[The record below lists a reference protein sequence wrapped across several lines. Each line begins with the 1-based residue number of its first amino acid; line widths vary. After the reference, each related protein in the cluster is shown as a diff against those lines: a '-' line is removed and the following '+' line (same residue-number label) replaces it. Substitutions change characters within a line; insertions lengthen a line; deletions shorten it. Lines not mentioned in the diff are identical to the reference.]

1 MREADVVLPQSEE
14 KVASAPQAGTVG
26 RRPCLCLIQPDPNIP
41 IIKLM
46 QLRIFAALFLASS
59 FLTGGAQA
67 FDHSHSA
74 LTGIL
79 KKVVSNKLVDYE
91 FLKEEPAALDTYL
104 GTLAAVSKSEFDSW
118 SEDKQLA
125 FLINLYN
132 AATLDLIADNYPVAS
147 IKKIGNLF
155 KGPWKQEV
163 VDLFGEKTTLDHV
176 EHGIIRQ
183 QYDDPRVH
191 FALVCAALGC
201 PPLREEAYTAAKLDA
216 QLEDQG
222 RIFLNNSEK
231 NRVDAEAGVLYLSPI
246 FDWFVGDFTKGGKSV
261 AEWVA
266 PYFGS
271 KSDSA
276 AAAGGKVTVKYT
288 DYDWSLNDR

>member
-1 MREADVVLPQSEE
+1 M
-14 KVASAPQAGTVG
+14 
-26 RRPCLCLIQPDPNIP
+26 
-41 IIKLM
+41 KLHF
-46 QLRIFAALFLASS
+46 FAALFLAFSL
-59 FLTGGAQA
+59 LTGSAHA
-67 FDHSHSA
+67 FDHSHAA

-79 KKVVSNKLVDYE
+79 KKVVSDKLVDYE
-91 FLKEEPAALDTYL
+91 SLKEDPAALNAYL
-104 GTLAAVSKSEFDSW
+104 GSLAAVPKSEFDSW
-118 SEDKQLA
+118 SESQQLA

-132 AATLDLIADNYPVAS
+132 AATLDLIVDHYPVTS
-147 IKKIGNLF
+147 IKKIGNVF
-155 KGPWKQEV
+155 KGPWKQEG

-183 QYDDPRVH
+183 QHDDPRVH

-201 PPLREEAYTAAKLDA
+201 PPLREEAFTAATLNA
-216 QLEDQG
+216 QLDDQG
-222 RIFLNNSEK
+222 RIFLNNSGK

-246 FDWFVGDFTKGGKSV
+246 FDWFAGDFTKGGESI

-271 KSDSA
+271 KSDRA
-276 AAAGGKVTVKYT
+276 AAAGGKLTVKYT